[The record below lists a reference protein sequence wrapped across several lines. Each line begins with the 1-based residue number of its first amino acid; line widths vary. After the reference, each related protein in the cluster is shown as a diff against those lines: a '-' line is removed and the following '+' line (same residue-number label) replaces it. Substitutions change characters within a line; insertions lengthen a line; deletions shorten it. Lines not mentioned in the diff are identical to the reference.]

1 MSIKSTNFV
10 DQLLLLINKVTKSTH
25 EEHVIGN
32 VSTFIQDLLNA
43 QEARKLHMTYEFYK
57 LFTTLI
63 NEISFKQYFNIL
75 EIFDNSKLR
84 SHEVVGMRFV
94 PETVFEVGYCNN
106 LFNVMEWGFKRSDT
120 FHNLCLTNNVYCP
133 FRYACSNGRL
143 EIAQFLLNQLRK
155 RLTVRFIEK
164 NVVDGFEAAC
174 KNGKA
179 NVVEW
184 LLSLEFKNIEYKYDI
199 VNIICDKQYI
209 DVLDVLIYFRPYKL
223 KIVFNADRT
232 QVDSFTINSLQEEK
246 WLQRKLPL
254 LAHYNENVTIFNSIP
269 KDMVQYICQFV

>member
-1 MSIKSTNFV
+1 MSTTFV
-10 DQLLLLINKVTKSTH
+10 DTILLLINKVNKSTH
-25 EEHVIGN
+25 EEQVIGD
-32 VSTFIQDLLNA
+32 VSIFIQDLLNA
-43 QEARKLHMTYEFYK
+43 QEARKLHVTYEFYK

-63 NEISFKQYFNIL
+63 NEITFKQYLNIL

-84 SHEVVGMRFV
+84 SHEVVGMRFD

-106 LFNVMEWGFKRSDT
+106 LFTVMEWGFQRCDIQ
-120 FHNLCLTNNVYCP
+120 NLCLKNNVYCP
-133 FRYACSNGRL
+133 FRYVCYHGYL
-143 EIAQFLLNQLRK
+143 EIAQFLLNKLRK

-164 NVVDGFEAAC
+164 NVVEGFEKAC

-184 LLSLEFKNIEYKYDI
+184 LLSLEFKNIEYKPDI
-199 VNIICDKQYI
+199 INFICDKQYI
-209 DVLDVLIYFRPYKL
+209 DVLDVLIRFRPYKL
-223 KIVFNADRT
+223 NIVFNADRT

-254 LAHYNENVTIFNSIP
+254 LAHYFQDEYNSFKYVPNEIVRH
-269 KDMVQYICQFV
+269 ICEFV

>member
-1 MSIKSTNFV
+1 MSTNFI
-10 DQLLLLINKVTKSTH
+10 DPILLLINEVNKSTH
-25 EEHVIGN
+25 EEQVIGE
-32 VSTFIQDLLNA
+32 VSTFIQDLINA

-63 NEISFKQYFNIL
+63 NEIAFKQYLNIL

-84 SHEVVGMRFV
+84 SHEVVGMRFE

-106 LFNVMEWGFKRSDT
+106 LFNVMEWGFKRCAIQT
-120 FHNLCLTNNVYCP
+120 LCLTNYVYCP
-133 FRYACSNGRL
+133 FTYVCSNGHL
-143 EIAQFLLNQLRK
+143 EIAQFLLNKLRTY
-155 RLTVRFIEK
+155 LTVRFIEK
-164 NVVDGFEAAC
+164 NVVEGFEKAC

-184 LLSLEFKNIEYKYDI
+184 LLSLEFKNIEYKPDI
-199 VNIICDKQYI
+199 INIICDKQYI
-209 DVLDVLIYFRPYKL
+209 DVLNVLIHFRPYKL
-223 KIVFNADRT
+223 NIVFNADRT

-254 LAHYNENVTIFNSIP
+254 LAHCNDENVTIFNTIP